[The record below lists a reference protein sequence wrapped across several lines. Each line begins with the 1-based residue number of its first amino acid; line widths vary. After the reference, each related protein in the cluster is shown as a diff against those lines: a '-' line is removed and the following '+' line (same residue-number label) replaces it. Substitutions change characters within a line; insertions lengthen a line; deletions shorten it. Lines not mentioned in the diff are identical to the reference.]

1 MDVYRGKIRPA
12 KSVVH
17 YLAWVTLF
25 PYLVA
30 GPIIRYGH
38 VGEQLERSQQRF
50 RWA

>member
-1 MDVYRGKIRPA
+1 MI
-12 KSVVH
+12 H

-25 PYLVA
+25 PYILA

-50 RWA
+50 R